1 MTPEGFLRTGD
12 LAMMDAE
19 GYLHIVGRLSDVII
33 RGGYNVHP
41 REIEGLLHYHPAVED
56 AVVLGVPNEV
66 LGELVC
72 ACVLPA
78 EGALITADELKDYC
92 RASVTEYKVPDL
104 ILFMDEFPEGSDE
117 RARRVELARVVRAQ
131 DASTT
136 EG

>member
-1 MTPEGFLRTGD
+1 
-12 LAMMDAE
+12 
-19 GYLHIVGRLSDVII
+19 
-33 RGGYNVHP
+33 
-41 REIEGLLHYHPAVED
+41 VED

-72 ACVLPA
+72 ACVLPV